1 MKKLTAFL
9 VILTLLCCGLSA
21 PAETGC
27 ADVAMEGRTY
37 RLTLK
42 SAEITDG
49 QLTVVIEGFGD
60 TLRDEIW
67 MDPYNEDGHEALV
80 GKGCARD
87 EHPHF

>member
-9 VILTLLCCGLSA
+9 LILALLCCGLSA

-60 TLRDEIW
+60 TLRMGPKGW
-67 MDPYNEDGHEALV
+67 MIAGWPVA
-80 GKGCARD
+80 
-87 EHPHF
+87 HFGS